1 MFAQRTMVLAC
12 HYSDTSIQC
21 ALRYEAGKE
30 HAEIELYPRS
40 ITYQFNLC
48 LVRVWVHFLNMAI
61 CVSKMPMLWA
71 WISTLIIGLSDTESG
86 WRRVSFFT
94 ARDMMWQIEYAF
106 T

>member
-1 MFAQRTMVLAC
+1 
-12 HYSDTSIQC
+12 
-21 ALRYEAGKE
+21 
-30 HAEIELYPRS
+30 
-40 ITYQFNLC
+40 
-48 LVRVWVHFLNMAI
+48 MAI